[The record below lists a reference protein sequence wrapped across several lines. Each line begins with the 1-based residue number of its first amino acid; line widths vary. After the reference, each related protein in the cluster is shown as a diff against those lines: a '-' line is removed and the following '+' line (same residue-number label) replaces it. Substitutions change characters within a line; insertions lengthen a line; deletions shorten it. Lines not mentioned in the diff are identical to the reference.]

1 MNARKGNAH
10 PLRTVTLNIR
20 SIGVNTVNW
29 VCGGGGVYPLKKNCW
44 LSFLHPRSQQ
54 GRTYVPGSQY
64 IYINSEYY
72 IIVLMCSVL
81 YLLQSRGC
89 DISPGIVYMRSH
101 STNLNIAGQKVE
113 PQGHAQLIRKEGV
126 TYVGHALTAC
136 SCETEHNTWIYMY
149 TTL

>member
-10 PLRTVTLNIR
+10 RLRTVTLNIR

-29 VCGGGGVYPLKKNCW
+29 VGGAYIPLKK
-44 LSFLHPRSQQ
+44 LLIVFFTPRSQQ

-89 DISPGIVYMRSH
+89 DISPSIVYMRSH

-136 SCETEHNTWIYMY
+136 SCETEHNT
-149 TTL
+149 

>member
-29 VCGGGGVYPLKKNCW
+29 VCGGGAYIPLKKIVDCLFYTPDHSRDVHN
-44 LSFLHPRSQQ
+44 
-54 GRTYVPGSQY
+54 VPGSQY

-136 SCETEHNTWIYMY
+136 SCETEHNK
-149 TTL
+149 